1 MTQENTSTGLGH
13 SHPDLIKYPAPL
25 QPDLLVMVDIES
37 LALGPRPV
45 VTQVCMLGYDIGEGA
60 FLERQHNE
68 FYPIDPQLEISPP
81 RKITGSTIAWWMKQ
95 ADEARA
101 RFDFSVGTDFQ
112 DLVALCRGI
121 IQTFNALTQ
130 DGKANYVIC
139 SKGPQFDIVALET
152 LLAEVGLEVPWA
164 HDRVDDLRT
173 LLRRAA
179 INPKWVTTPSGFIP
193 HVAYWD
199 AKWQVAQYLETLKG

>member
-1 MTQENTSTGLGH
+1 MSSE
-13 SHPDLIKYPAPL
+13 SHHIDLEKYPAPL
-25 QPDLLVMVDIES
+25 QPDILLMADIES
-37 LALGPRPV
+37 LALGARPV
-45 VTQVCMLGYDIGEGA
+45 VTQVALLGYDLAEGE
-60 FLERQHNE
+60 FLSHQHVQY
-68 FYPIDPQLEISPP
+68 YPIDPQLDINPP
-81 RKITGSTIAWWMKQ
+81 RRISGSTIAWWMKQ

-101 RFDFSVGTDFQ
+101 RFDLSVGTDFQ
-112 DLVALCRGI
+112 DLVALCRGL

-152 LLAEVGLEVPWA
+152 LLQEVGLEIPWA
-164 HDRVDDLRT
+164 YDRVDDLRS

-179 INPKWVTTPSGFIP
+179 INPKWVPTPSGFIP

>member
-1 MTQENTSTGLGH
+1 MSSEIAIDYN
-13 SHPDLIKYPAPL
+13 KYPVPS
-25 QPDLLVMVDIES
+25 QPEMLVMVDIES

-45 VTQVCMLGYDIGEGA
+45 VTQVCMLGYNLSEDTYH
-60 FLERQHNE
+60 ERLHNE

-81 RKITGSTIAWWMKQ
+81 RKISGSTIAWWMKQ
-95 ADEARA
+95 SEEARQ
-101 RFDFSVGTDFQ
+101 RFEFSIGTDFQ

-121 IQTFNALTQ
+121 IQTFNVLTQ

-139 SKGPQFDIVALET
+139 SKGPQFDLVALET
-152 LLAEVGLEVPWA
+152 LLTEVGLEVPWA
-164 HDRVDDLRT
+164 YDRVDDLRT

-179 INPKWVTTPSGFIP
+179 VNPKWVPTPNGFIP

-199 AKWQVAQYLETLKG
+199 AKWQVAQYLRTLRG